1 MNLDKEWCNL
11 KPTRDEAYKL
21 LCKYNDSPALITHAL
36 TVEGVMRHFARL
48 LGEDEEKWGSIG
60 LMHDIDYQMFPD
72 QHCIKAKEILT
83 EHGVDDEYIHAI
95 MSHGFEL
102 CCDVKPEHV
111 MEKVLYAIDELTG
124 LINACAIMRPS
135 KSVLDLELKSVK
147 KKYKDH
153 RFAAGVNREVIEK
166 GAAMLNMDLDYV
178 ITETIL
184 GMREVAEAIGLKGE
198 L

>member
-1 MNLDKEWCNL
+1 
-11 KPTRDEAYKL
+11 

-36 TVEGVMRHFARL
+36 AVEGVMRHFAHL
-48 LGEDEEKWGSIG
+48 LGEDEEKWGVVG

-72 QHCIKAKEILT
+72 QHCIKSQEILT
-83 EHGVDDEYIHAI
+83 ERGIDDEYIHAI
-95 MSHGFEL
+95 MSHGYGL
-102 CCDVKPEHV
+102 CCTIKPEQV
-111 MEKVLYAIDELTG
+111 MEKVLFTIDELTG

-135 KSVLDLELKSVK
+135 RSVLDLELKSVM

-166 GAAMLNMDLDYV
+166 GVAMLGMDLDYV
-178 ITETIL
+178 ITETIM

>member
-1 MNLDKEWCNL
+1 V
-11 KPTRDEAYKL
+11 KPTRTEAYEL
-21 LCKYNDSPALITHAL
+21 LCKYNDSPALITHAFA
-36 TVEGVMRHFARL
+36 VEAVMRHFARL
-48 LGEDEEKWGSIG
+48 LGEDEEKWGVVG

-83 EHGVDDEYIHAI
+83 ERGVDDDYIHAI
-95 MSHGFEL
+95 MSHGYGL
-102 CCDVKPEHV
+102 CCDVKPELV
-111 MEKVLYAIDELTG
+111 MEKFLFTTDELTG

-178 ITETIL
+178 ITETIA

>member
-1 MNLDKEWCNL
+1 L
-11 KPTRDEAYKL
+11 KPTRDEAYEL

-36 TVEGVMRHFARL
+36 TVEGVMRHFAHL
-48 LGEDEEKWGSIG
+48 LGEDEEKWGSVG

-72 QHCIKAKEILT
+72 QHCIKARGILQ
-83 EHGVDDEYIHAI
+83 EHGVDDEYVHAI
-95 MSHGFEL
+95 MSHGYGM

-111 MEKVLYAIDELTG
+111 MEKVLFTVDELTG
-124 LINACAIMRPS
+124 LITACAIMRPS
-135 KSVLDLELKSVK
+135 RSVLDLELKSVM
-147 KKYKDH
+147 KKYKAH
-153 RFAAGVNREVIEK
+153 GFAAGVNREVIEK

-178 ITETIL
+178 ITETIS

>member
-1 MNLDKEWCNL
+1 M
-11 KPTRDEAYKL
+11 KPTREEAYEL
-21 LCKYNDSPALITHAL
+21 LRKYNDSPALLTHAL
-36 TVEGVMRHFARL
+36 AVEGVMRHFARL
-48 LGEDEEKWGSIG
+48 LGEDEDKWGIVG
-60 LMHDIDYQMFPD
+60 LMHDIDYQLYPE
-72 QHCIKAKEILT
+72 QHCTKAREILT
-83 EHGVDDEYIHAI
+83 ERGIDEEYIHAVQ
-95 MSHGFEL
+95 SHGYGL
-102 CCDVKPEHV
+102 CSTVKPEHV
-111 MEKVLYAIDELTG
+111 MEKVLYTIDELTG

-166 GAAMLNMDLDYV
+166 GAAMLGMDLDYV
-178 ITETIL
+178 ITETIM

>member
-1 MNLDKEWCNL
+1 M

-21 LCKYNDSPALITHAL
+21 LCKYNDSPALITNAL

-48 LGEDEEKWGSIG
+48 LGEDEEKWGAVG
-60 LMHDIDYQMFPD
+60 LMHDIDYQMFPN
-72 QHCIKAKEILT
+72 QHCIKAREILT

-95 MSHGFEL
+95 MSHVYGM

-111 MEKVLYAIDELTG
+111 MEKVLFTIDELTG
-124 LINACAIMRPS
+124 LITACAIMRPS
-135 KSVLDLELKSVK
+135 RSVMDLELKSVM
-147 KKYKDH
+147 KKYKAH
-153 RFAAGVNREVIEK
+153 GFAAGVNREVIEQ
-166 GAAMLNMDLDYV
+166 GAAMLNMNLDYV
-178 ITETIL
+178 ITETIM

>member
-1 MNLDKEWCNL
+1 M
-11 KPTRDEAYKL
+11 KPTRDEAYEL

-36 TVEGVMRHFARL
+36 AVEGAMRHFAHL
-48 LGEDEEKWGSIG
+48 LGEDEEKWGVVG

-72 QHCIKAKEILT
+72 QHCIKAGEILT
-83 EHGVDDEYIHAI
+83 ERGVDEEYIHAI
-95 MSHGFEL
+95 MSHGYGI
-102 CCDVKPEHV
+102 CSDVKPEHV
-111 MEKVLYAIDELTG
+111 MEKVLFTADELTG

-135 KSVLDLELKSVK
+135 RSVLDLELKSVM

-184 GMREVAEAIGLKGE
+184 GMREVADAIGLKGE

>member
-1 MNLDKEWCNL
+1 
-11 KPTRDEAYKL
+11 
-21 LCKYNDSPALITHAL
+21 
-36 TVEGVMRHFARL
+36 
-48 LGEDEEKWGSIG
+48 LGEDEEKWGAVG

-72 QHCIKAKEILT
+72 QHCIKAREILT

-95 MSHGFEL
+95 MSHGYGM

-111 MEKVLYAIDELTG
+111 MEKVLFTIDELTG
-124 LINACAIMRPS
+124 LITACAIMRPS
-135 KSVLDLELKSVK
+135 RSVLDLELKSVM
-147 KKYKDH
+147 KKYKAH
-153 RFAAGVNREVIEK
+153 GFAAGVNREVIEQ

-178 ITETIL
+178 ITETIA

>member
-1 MNLDKEWCNL
+1 L
-11 KPTRDEAYKL
+11 KPTRIEAYQL
-21 LCKYNDSPALITHAL
+21 LCEYNDSPALITHGLA
-36 TVEGVMRHFARL
+36 VEGVMRHFARQ
-48 LGEDEEKWGSIG
+48 LGEDEEKWGAVG

-83 EHGVDDEYIHAI
+83 EHGVDEEYIHAI
-95 MSHGFEL
+95 QSHGYGL

-111 MEKVLYAIDELTG
+111 MEKVLFTIDELTG

-147 KKYKDH
+147 KKYKDR
-153 RFAAGVNREVIEK
+153 RFAAGVNREVIEQ
-166 GAAMLNMDLDYV
+166 GAAMLGMDLDYV

>member
-1 MNLDKEWCNL
+1 L
-11 KPTRDEAYKL
+11 KPTRDEAFKL
-21 LCKYNDSPALITHAL
+21 LCKYNDSPALITHGL

-111 MEKVLYAIDELTG
+111 MEKVLFTIDELTG
-124 LINACAIMRPS
+124 LITACAIMRPS
-135 KSVLDLELKSVK
+135 RSVLDLELKSVK

>member
-1 MNLDKEWCNL
+1 
-11 KPTRDEAYKL
+11 
-21 LCKYNDSPALITHAL
+21 
-36 TVEGVMRHFARL
+36 
-48 LGEDEEKWGSIG
+48 LGEDEEKWGAVG

-72 QHCIKAKEILT
+72 QHCIKAREILT

-95 MSHGFEL
+95 MSHGYGL

-111 MEKVLYAIDELTG
+111 MEKVLFTIDELTG
-124 LINACAIMRPS
+124 LITACAIMRPS
-135 KSVLDLELKSVK
+135 RSVLDLELKSVM
-147 KKYKDH
+147 KKYKAH
-153 RFAAGVNREVIEK
+153 GFAAGVNREVIEK

-178 ITETIL
+178 ITETIA

>member
-1 MNLDKEWCNL
+1 M
-11 KPTRDEAYKL
+11 KPSRDQAYEL
-21 LCKYNDSPALITHAL
+21 LCTYNDSPTLITHAL
-36 TVEGVMRHFARL
+36 AVEGVMRHFARL
-48 LGEDEEKWGSIG
+48 LGEDEEKWSVVG

-72 QHCIKAKEILT
+72 QHCIKAREILT
-83 EHGVDDEYIHAI
+83 ERGIDDEYIHAI
-95 MSHGFEL
+95 MSHGYGI
-102 CCDVKPEHV
+102 CSDVKPEHV
-111 MEKVLYAIDELTG
+111 MEKVLFAIDELTG

-135 KSVLDLELKSVK
+135 RSVLDLELKSVM

-166 GAAMLNMDLDYV
+166 GASMLNMDLDHV